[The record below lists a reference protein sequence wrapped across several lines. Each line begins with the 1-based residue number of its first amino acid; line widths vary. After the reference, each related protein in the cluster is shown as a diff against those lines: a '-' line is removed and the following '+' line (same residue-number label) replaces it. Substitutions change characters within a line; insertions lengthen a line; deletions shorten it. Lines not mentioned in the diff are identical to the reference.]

1 MSLEDDLLNLL
12 SPFMGTNEERLAQ
25 IRRAFGTENPIEG
38 QLTISGNTDTFILH
52 LLKGLRR
59 YGELPKG
66 TPALWTLLLSIRG
79 QVGVGKQQQIDGMK
93 AAIFEVQAPWTAG
106 AKIGWEGRYTLL
118 EPLGE
123 GGNGLVWR
131 AEQRL
136 PDGLPRLVAI
146 KALKA
151 EISRDKERVERFR
164 HEMSLMA
171 RIGRAEKH
179 LVEIYETDRHGEH
192 EYSVMRLMEGG
203 TLREVIRGKVF
214 SVSEA
219 CFWLDQLGLAL
230 DYVHQ
235 RNLIH
240 RDVKPENVLLS
251 EDRRTLFLSDF
262 GLVTSPDS
270 DERLTSEGKPVGTGR
285 YMAPEQWLKQPLS
298 THTDLYALGIL
309 AYELLTGH
317 LPFDPTSGDLKLGT
331 AHCEQPLPKD
341 SHLSEALHRVLSRMT
356 AKRSED
362 RYSSAREFVNALQQ
376 ADIDPDTENL
386 DRLIGS
392 YLDYVERGID
402 DEVHSYI
409 ALKGTHRML
418 AAPPEAPAPKFG
430 SRRHRTIDQ
439 VRQPM
444 QADHHTEQGEPV
456 TGDACDLLRKVE
468 RGGVLLGE
476 PGTGK
481 TWTLG
486 RLVFDYADTWRDA
499 PPGQRGQCLIPVLIP
514 LNQFNGSRAREGKP
528 DQPLSF
534 DSYVRSKLDVL
545 QPYYPRLLREGRLT
559 FLCDA
564 LNEMPRQS
572 ALDGHDLVAEVREY
586 LRDKPHYLVSC
597 RVADY
602 TLRPDLDTLKPL
614 EQVRVREF
622 DLHQIRQAI
631 HTRMGRE
638 AGEEL
643 WVALGGNDRLFAFL
657 EVLESRGE
665 GDGFWDAQFDPYWH
679 FDWEQVQA
687 WRAMHSGARLIPLAR
702 NPFMLG
708 VMGDI
713 YQERGQIPSSRGKL
727 FEEFV
732 ETLLEREESLSAQR
746 GENFPPHDDII
757 VYLVELSRALQERR
771 TTTLP
776 YAEALGIAGGGDGEA
791 QRLLI
796 AAQSASILSDD
807 GASYK
812 FAHQLLQ
819 EYFAA
824 KILLEAMEADE
835 KAGSHA
841 RARALFGETWWDAG
855 VWRETTVIL
864 GELLGEGAVGPNR
877 VTRWLAPAT
886 PEVALEVITRN
897 AGGLT
902 VAEVETET
910 QTALVNGAQAK
921 AEYDFTTHT
930 WGEVNPDPHGRASA
944 WRALGKLRADKRP
957 GVLDFNISWY
967 KVPAG
972 VFQMGGDPE
981 VGYGAWEGARI
992 PLDYD
997 YWIAPY
1003 QVTYAQYA
1011 QFVADDGYTDKFRD
1025 CWTDAGWK
1033 WKGDKTSPGVYWN
1046 DPQWH
1051 ILNHPVVGVTWYEAY
1066 AFTRWLNKRG
1076 LVTLPTAQP
1085 GYEVRL
1091 PTEAEWEKAARYP
1104 DGRKFPWGDEYLSG
1118 YANINETSGNVGPH
1132 YLQRTTAVG
1141 IYPQG
1146 KHDQIGAFDLSG
1158 NVWEWCLS
1166 KWAKPY
1172 QHPEDNAPEG
1182 DSSRCLRGGSWYLH
1196 QGVAR
1201 AAWRRYDVGLRYF
1214 TFGFRVVVAPVSIG
1228 VSSVL

>member
-1 MSLEDDLLNLL
+1 MSLEDDLLKLL

-25 IRRAFGTENPIEG
+25 IGRAFGIENPIEG

-52 LLKGLRR
+52 LLRVLRR

-66 TPALWTLLLSIRG
+66 TPALWTLLLLIRG
-79 QVGVGKQQQIDGMK
+79 QVGVDKHPQIDGLK
-93 AAIFEVQAPWTAG
+93 ALIFEAQVPWEAG

-118 EPLGE
+118 EALGE

-151 EISRDKERVERFR
+151 EISQDPERVERFR

-270 DERLTSEGKPVGTGR
+270 DERLTSKDKPVGTGR

-317 LPFDPTSGDLKLGT
+317 LPFDPTSGDQKLRT

-341 SHLSEALHRVLSRMT
+341 PHLSEALYRVLSRMT

-386 DRLIGS
+386 DRLIAS
-392 YLDYVERGID
+392 YLEYVERGID

-409 ALKGTHRML
+409 ALKGTRQML
-418 AAPPEAPAPKFG
+418 AAPPEAPVLKFG

-439 VRQPM
+439 VRQPV

-499 PPGQRGQCLIPVLIP
+499 PPSQRGQCLIPVLIP

-534 DSYVRSKLDVL
+534 ASYVLSKLDVL
-545 QPYYPRLLREGRLT
+545 QPYYPRLLREGRAIL
-559 FLCDA
+559 LCDA

-572 ALDGHDLVAEVREY
+572 PLDGRDLVAEVREY

-602 TLRPDLDTLKPL
+602 TLRPDLDALKPL

-631 HTRMGRE
+631 HSRMGRE

-643 WVALGGNDRLFAFL
+643 WTALGGSDLLFAFL
-657 EVLESRGE
+657 EALVERGKAE
-665 GDGFWDAQFDPYWH
+665 AFWEASAEFSWRDGT
-679 FDWEQVQA
+679 WEQQRA

-713 YQERGQIPSSRGKL
+713 YQERGQIPPSRGKL

-732 ETLLEREESLSAQR
+732 EILLEREESLSAQR
-746 GENFPPHDDII
+746 GENFPPHDEII
-757 VYLVELSRALQERR
+757 VYLVELARALQGRR

-776 YAEALGIAGGGDGEA
+776 YAEALGIASGGEGEA

-812 FAHQLLQ
+812 FTHQLLQ

-824 KILLEAMEADE
+824 KIMLEAMEADE

-841 RARALFGETWWDAG
+841 RAMELFGKDWWDAG

-864 GELLGEGAVGPNR
+864 GEFLGEGAVGPNR
-877 VTRWLAPAT
+877 VTRWLAPVT

-897 AGGLT
+897 AGGLALDD
-902 VAEVETET
+902 VLPETRS
-910 QTALVNGAQAK
+910 ALVDSAQAK
-921 AEYDFTTHT
+921 AEYDFSTHT
-930 WGEVNPDPHGRASA
+930 WREVNPDPRGRASA
-944 WRALGKLRADKRP
+944 WRVLGKLHEDNRP
-957 GVLDFNISWY
+957 GVLDFNIPWC

-972 VFQMGGDPE
+972 TFQMGGDPQ
-981 VGYGAWEGARI
+981 VPVGAWDGACI

-1003 QVTYAQYA
+1003 PVTYAQYER
-1011 QFVADDGYTDKFRD
+1011 FVADDGYTDDHHD
-1025 CWTDAGWK
+1025 CWTDAGWT
-1033 WKGDKTSPGVYWN
+1033 WKGNRIIPEAWDN
-1046 DPQWH
+1046 PQWH

-1076 LVTLPTAQP
+1076 LVTSPTSEP
-1085 GYEVRL
+1085 GYEIRL

-1104 DGRKFPWGDEYLSG
+1104 DGRKFPWGNNYISG
-1118 YANINETSGNVGPH
+1118 YANLDETADSVGPH

-1141 IYPQG
+1141 IYPDG
-1146 KHDQIGAFDLSG
+1146 KQDKIGTFDLAG
-1158 NVWEWCLS
+1158 NVWEWCIS
-1166 KWAKPY
+1166 KWASKY
-1172 QHPEDNAPEG
+1172 QHPEDITPEG
-1182 DSSRCLRGGSWYLH
+1182 DSRRCMRGGYWGSY
-1196 QGVAR
+1196 QASAR
-1201 AAWRRYDVGLRYF
+1201 AAVRPIDYPGARINSG
-1214 TFGFRVVVAPVSIG
+1214 GFRVIWAPVS
-1228 VSSVL
+1228 L